1 MTFEHFLGIYLTLLM
16 LYILY
21 KFVVLC
27 RIISRV

>member
-16 LYILY
+16 LYIVY

-27 RIISRV
+27 HIISRV